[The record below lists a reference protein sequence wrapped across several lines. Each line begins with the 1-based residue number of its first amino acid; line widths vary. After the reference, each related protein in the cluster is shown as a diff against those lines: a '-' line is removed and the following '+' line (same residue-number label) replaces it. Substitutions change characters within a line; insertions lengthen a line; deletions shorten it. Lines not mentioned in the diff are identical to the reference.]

1 MVMQG
6 RPHPRS
12 RVDRRLG
19 LFGLFAEVIDVGDG
33 KCRMGIPV
41 SRAAASARSSIR
53 LGHIVRGWLVQGR
66 IEEAHHFVFKAVR
79 PLAPA

>member
-12 RVDRRLG
+12 RDDRHLG
-19 LFGLFAEVIDVGDG
+19 LFGRFAEVIDVGDG
-33 KCRMGIPV
+33 KCRMGMD
-41 SRAAASARSSIR
+41 RDAASARSSIR